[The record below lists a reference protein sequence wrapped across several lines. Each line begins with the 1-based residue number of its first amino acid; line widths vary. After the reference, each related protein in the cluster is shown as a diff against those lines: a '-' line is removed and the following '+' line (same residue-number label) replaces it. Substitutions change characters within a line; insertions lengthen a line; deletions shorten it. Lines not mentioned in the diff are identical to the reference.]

1 VTASTPRHQIQAQA
15 VELVRR
21 LGNDLVELSV
31 VIQLADQHGLVLP
44 TGLQRTATA
53 LAGDAIQYPT
63 DADLRTLHAMRG
75 EGGEA
80 A

>member
-1 VTASTPRHQIQAQA
+1 VTVSTPRHAIQAQA

-31 VIQLADQHGLVLP
+31 LIQLADQHGLVLP
-44 TGLQRTATA
+44 AGLQRTAAA

-63 DADLRTLHAMRG
+63 DADLRSLHATRG

-80 A
+80 V